1 MACPALSDEEEIHF
15 PTLAELNAEISEWD
29 PEEEDAMLQD
39 EAIYND
45 TENFAV
51 TRSRAAKSPGLGR
64 TKELAPNP
72 TPPIQAPPAPRVPEI
87 GPLTANILRSSD
99 RLFFYCASRAWIYNV
114 RVVSCQSRFGQ
125 HNTC

>member
-45 TENFAV
+45 TEVFAV
-51 TRSRAAKSPGLGR
+51 TRSQASKSPGVERPTESALD
-64 TKELAPNP
+64 P

-87 GPLTANILRSSD
+87 GPLTAHILKSSG
-99 RLFFYCASRAWIYNV
+99 RLFLLRIACLDLQ
-114 RVVSCQSRFGQ
+114 CQSGILSE
-125 HNTC
+125 